1 MLKNESREPLA
12 RKRKGDCLGMIQ
24 NFEFFNKT
32 NLIFGKGTENEAGKH
47 VRKYADSVLICH
59 DGGAYLEPLLA
70 RVKQSMD
77 AAGVKVYELPG
88 VQPNPHLSLVRK
100 GIEMCQKENIG
111 FVLGIG
117 GGSVMD
123 TAKFVALG
131 VHDPGDVWTYQSFT
145 PITSPIVPSGCIS
158 TLPGTGSEFS
168 AVAMIVNDEGEYP
181 VKALFGSPQ
190 IKFDFA
196 IMNPELYYTLPKK
209 QAAAGAV
216 DIIAHLTE
224 NYFGSTTD
232 ADQYEGY
239 IEAGVKSVMRNI
251 KLVLKDPTNYEAQ
264 SNLALSS
271 IMPFS
276 YLTSGVQAD
285 MCVHNIEKPL
295 TSTYNQTHGVML
307 GILTPAWMK
316 YCYKR
321 DIPKHLRFAVNCM
334 GAQMNYLHPEETIEQ
349 GIENFENFVKS
360 LGLPTRLSE
369 LGIDDSKFGF
379 CADMGLF
386 NDRNNRIGFV
396 SKLSY
401 EEVIEVYK
409 LAL

>member
-1 MLKNESREPLA
+1 
-12 RKRKGDCLGMIQ
+12 MIN
-24 NFEFFNKT
+24 NFEYFNKT
-32 NLIFGKGTENEAGKH
+32 RLIFGKGTENEAGKY
-47 VRKYADSVLICH
+47 VAQYANSCLVVHDS
-59 DGGAYLEPLLA
+59 GAYVQELLGRVRASLE
-70 RVKQSMD
+70 Q
-77 AAGVKVYELPG
+77 AGIAVYELGG
-88 VQPNPHLSLVRK
+88 VKPNPHLSHVRT
-100 GIEMCQKENIG
+100 GIELCRENNIG
-111 FVLGIG
+111 FVLGVG

-123 TAKFVALG
+123 TAKFIALG
-131 VHDPGDVWTYQSFT
+131 VHYPGDVWTYKSYS
-145 PITSPIVPSGCIS
+145 PITSTILPSGCVS

-168 AVAMIVNDEGEYP
+168 QVAMIVNDEGPYP
-181 VKALFGSPQ
+181 VKALFGSPL

-196 IMNPELYYTLPKK
+196 IMNPELYYSLPKK

-251 KLVLKDPTNYEAQ
+251 RLVLQDPTNYDAQ
-264 SNLALSS
+264 ANLALCS
-271 IMPFS
+271 IMPSS

-295 TSTYNQTHGVML
+295 TSTYDQTHGVML
-307 GILTPAWMK
+307 GILTIAWMK
-316 YCYKR
+316 YCYRR

-334 GAQMNYLHPEETIEQ
+334 GAPMNFLHPEETIER
-349 GIENFENFVKS
+349 GIENFENFIKS

-396 SKLSY
+396 SKLDY
-401 EEVIEVYK
+401 DQIIEVYK